1 MTVNEYL
8 KQIDNVISNGKYKDN
23 WQSLANHK
31 TPDWYYKDKLKAFR
45 EEKERREIEKLNRL
59 AAEQEAC
66 ANE

>member
-8 KQIDNVISNGKYKDN
+8 NQIDDVIENGKYKDN